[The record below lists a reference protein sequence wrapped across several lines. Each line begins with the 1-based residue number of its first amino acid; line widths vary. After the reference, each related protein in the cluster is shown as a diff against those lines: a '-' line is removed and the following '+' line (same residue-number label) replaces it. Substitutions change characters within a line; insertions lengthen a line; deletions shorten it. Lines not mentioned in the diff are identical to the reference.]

1 MTPTDWSYNIET
13 QDWDFDGDFVVTK
26 DASMQNGGLILLF
39 RAFISDNPI
48 LGIGIYELRGD
59 NVSQVNYE
67 MNRWKQQVISDGGRA
82 SVTVVLVNGN
92 QQFKWLVNYDN

>member
-13 QDWDFDGDFVVTK
+13 QDWDFDGDFVKTP
-26 DASMQNGGLILLF
+26 DASIQNGGLILLF
-39 RAFISDNPI
+39 RAFISANPI

-67 MNRWKQQVISDGGRA
+67 MNRWKSQVISDGGRA
-82 SVTVVLVNGN
+82 SVGVVLVNGN
-92 QQFKWLVNYDN
+92 QQFQWLVNYDN

>member
-13 QDWDFDGDFVVTK
+13 QDWNFDGDFVTTP
-26 DASMQNGGLILLF
+26 DASEQNGGLILLF
-39 RAFISDNPI
+39 RAFISVNPI
-48 LGIGIYELRGD
+48 LGIGVYELRGD

-82 SVTVVLVNGN
+82 SVSVVLVNGN
-92 QQFKWLVNYDN
+92 QQFQWLVNYDN